1 MQDTLARYL
10 TNVSGGILQRALRNA
25 IGPAIDRLSSQATSA
40 AGLVIKAGGGT
51 LVKTGGSAT
60 NFVVDGAHRVIGSAT
75 DMPALVGNINAGKY
89 NVYVF
94 YLDRAGTTTVA
105 RGIEG
110 ATAADVVFPP
120 TPEKKAIIGYIL
132 VTYASE
138 FVGGTTPLDT
148 ATTTYHSPIGAFDP
162 SALLGGS

>member
-60 NFVVDGAHRVIGSAT
+60 NFVVDGVHRVINSAT
-75 DMPALVGNINAGKY
+75 DMPALVGNINVGLVDCRLYFFEIIVICCFKDLRLSH
-89 NVYVF
+89 
-94 YLDRAGTTTVA
+94 LDPDF
-105 RGIEG
+105 G
-110 ATAADVVFPP
+110 AA
-120 TPEKKAIIGYIL
+120 EL
-132 VTYASE
+132 RH
-138 FVGGTTPLDT
+138 
-148 ATTTYHSPIGAFDP
+148 AT
-162 SALLGGS
+162 